1 MRSSIMSQ
9 AEKDK
14 ARAILKGQVAEF
26 LANGGVIEQARKR
39 EDDIMNLPY
48 RAIKD
53 EDRLVWK
60 RTQARVDGVYQYFT

>member
-26 LANGGVIEQARKR
+26 LANGGVIEQAS
-39 EDDIMNLPY
+39 
-48 RAIKD
+48 
-53 EDRLVWK
+53 
-60 RTQARVDGVYQYFT
+60 AR